1 MNFSMEKIIAFVK
14 NYKVWI
20 IFILILFFIY
30 LIVKSPRI
38 YSSFEVELDRV
49 DTLKLDLISTE
60 DTVFILN

>member
-49 DTLKLDLISTE
+49 DTLKLDSISTE
-60 DTVFILN
+60 DTIFILN